1 MTRVEFGVDLAAVAV
16 AIVAAVVAVRARRD
30 SARSAKAAEES
41 LRLSVRDAHYAR
53 GPKREVRIKEV
64 RISDSPDPSIGNSVL
79 LENLGDRTFEAK
91 MYACDDY
98 GDRRPMP
105 PMFRLEP
112 GQVSERHLGGPFESL
127 PDYLE
132 VWLDGDCPCDRP
144 DGPEGHWRRVFRLS
158 STHNELEPLIEHRE
172 VP

>member
-1 MTRVEFGVDLAAVAV
+1 MEFGVDLAAVAV

-64 RISDSPDPSIGNSVL
+64 RINSDPDPSTGGSSAL
-79 LENLGDRTFEAK
+79 LENLGDRTFEVK
-91 MYACDDY
+91 IYACDDY

-105 PMFRLEP
+105 PMFRMEP
-112 GQVSERHLGGPFESL
+112 GEVVERWLADSCRPL

-144 DGPEGHWRRVFRLS
+144 DGPEGHWRRLFRLS
-158 STHNELEPLIEHRE
+158 TTHNALEPLIEHRE